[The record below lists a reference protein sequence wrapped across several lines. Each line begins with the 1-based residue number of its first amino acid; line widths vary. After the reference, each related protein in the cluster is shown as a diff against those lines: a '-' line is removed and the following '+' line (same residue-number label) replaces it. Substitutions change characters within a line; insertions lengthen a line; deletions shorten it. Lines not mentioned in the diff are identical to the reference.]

1 MPGRCEEWLSR
12 ISLYLDGELAEHLCR
27 ELERHLAE
35 CPDCHVVFHTTRR
48 TIELYR
54 RYGRTPMPAEARERL
69 FRVLRLEDLLSRG
82 RPGPRRPPVN
92 RIQRLNP
99 RTALQ
104 PSEMRMKPPATLRV
118 PGAVDGPDAP
128 SL

>member
-1 MPGRCEEWLSR
+1 MTMRCRTVNPMPGRCEEWLSR

-69 FRVLRLEDLLSRG
+69 FRVLRLEDLL
-82 RPGPRRPPVN
+82 PGPTRPPKAPRKQDSAVEPAY
-92 RIQRLNP
+92 RSPTQR
-99 RTALQ
+99 
-104 PSEMRMKPPATLRV
+104 
-118 PGAVDGPDAP
+118 DADETP
-128 SL
+128 CHP